1 MKIFKIILI
10 VIAVLIAIPLITAL
24 FVKRDYGVE
33 RSIVINKPS
42 QEVFDFVKLLEN
54 QNRYSK
60 WAGLDPNMES
70 SFRGVDGTV
79 GFISAWKGNSDVGEG
94 EQEITGIDE
103 GYRIDSQLR
112 FIKPFKS
119 QSDAYMIT
127 ENLGEGQTLV
137 KWGFNGRMNYPMNL
151 FLLFVDMDESIG
163 ADYDFGLQKLK
174 SLLE

>member
-1 MKIFKIILI
+1 
-10 VIAVLIAIPLITAL
+10 
-24 FVKRDYGVE
+24 
-33 RSIVINKPS
+33 
-42 QEVFDFVKLLEN
+42 
-54 QNRYSK
+54 
-60 WAGLDPNMES
+60 MEA

-79 GFISAWKGNSDVGEG
+79 GFISVWKGNSDVGEG
-94 EQEITGIDE
+94 EQEITGITE

-127 ENLGEGQTLV
+127 ESLSESQTMV
-137 KWGFNGRMNYPMNL
+137 KWGFTGRMNYPMNL
-151 FLLFVDMDESIG
+151 FLLFMDMDESIG